1 MEDRSMT
8 SPSPLRLTLDTNCV
22 IDAAQRGRYRAELDE
37 LVQLA
42 QAEALQLSLTS
53 AFENDQETAS
63 EVYRPQNLR
72 WLQDRPVVGRIP
84 QPFRFDISPL
94 GDSGHVLA
102 GGPDEAAVITKLEQ
116 IILAPQ
122 YQVGQLDA
130 NDSKLMARFR
140 RRVADVQHLAGH
152 MMSGNDYFVTSDHDD
167 MLKKRKQIRHAAGI
181 AIVDPPEAVALARKR
196 L

>member
-1 MEDRSMT
+1 VKAR
-8 SPSPLRLTLDTNCV
+8 PSGVAVSESGVGTVGNICKTAYSRMR
-22 IDAAQRGRYRAELDE
+22 AAACSHVRIMSG
-37 LVQLA
+37 
-42 QAEALQLSLTS
+42 TMPPITGHS
-53 AFENDQETAS
+53 AH
-63 EVYRPQNLR
+63 
-72 WLQDRPVVGRIP
+72 VGRIP

-102 GGPDEAAVITKLEQ
+102 GGPDEATVITKLEQ

-167 MLKKRKQIRHAAGI
+167 MLKKREQMWHAAGI
-181 AIVDPPEAVALARKR
+181 AIVDPPEAVALARQR